1 MTSRPGGAIRVF
13 CLEELIRASD
23 TQKALKK
30 AAMGEA

>member
-13 CLEELIRASD
+13 CSEDLIRASD

-30 AAMGEA
+30 AAVREA